1 MIINLEKIPD
11 CKALLRLEVPS
22 DDAKA
27 ERNQIV
33 KLFAKQAKI
42 PGFRPGKTPESLI
55 EKRFKTEIESEF
67 EERIVRQAMQKAQEE
82 KIDIIRI
89 SEIREQSHNIDGTYT
104 ATIEL
109 ITAPDFELPDYK
121 DLEVQ
126 VPKIEVTDEQL
137 NESLDQ
143 IRERFADYEDVENRG
158 LQMNDF
164 AVINYKG
171 SIEGKPVGEV
181 LPLAPATLA
190 QNTGFWLKMNDESFL
205 PGFCSPLV
213 DTKLNETVSLNLTIP
228 EDYQAEE
235 LRGQNIDYE
244 VEIVSIKEQVLPELN
259 DEFADKINPGKSLEE
274 IKSALHEQMTE
285 QRKGYRKEMITN
297 QILSKINSDLDFE
310 LPKEMVMRETQSRV
324 NDIFASNTERGVSEE
339 ELVEHQEEII
349 ESAGQ
354 QAHSSVKTSFILEQ
368 IAEKEEIEVS
378 QEEILERVSQIAAR
392 QKTSVKQL
400 TKQLE
405 KKNGFGR
412 IYNGIRI
419 EKTLDLLRDSAV
431 IKEVEPEE
439 LETQ

>member
-1 MIINLEKIPD
+1 MIINLEQIPD
-11 CKALLRLEVPS
+11 CKALLRLEVPA

-42 PGFRPGKTPESLI
+42 PGFRPGKTPGNVI
-55 EKRFKTEIESEF
+55 EKRFKAEIESEF
-67 EERIVRQAMQKAQEE
+67 EERIVREAMQKAQEE
-82 KIDIIRI
+82 NVDIIRI
-89 SEIREQSHNIDGTYT
+89 SEIREQSHNNDGTFT

-109 ITAPDFELPDYK
+109 ITAPEFELPEYK
-121 DLEVQ
+121 NLEVQ
-126 VPKIEVTDEQL
+126 VPKIEVTDDQL
-137 NESLDQ
+137 KESLDQ
-143 IRERFADYEDVENRG
+143 IRERFAEYNDVENRSVK
-158 LQMNDF
+158 MDDF
-164 AVINYKG
+164 VVINYKG
-171 SIEGKPVGEV
+171 SIEGKPVGDV

-190 QNTGFWLKMNDESFL
+190 QNTGFWLKMADDSFL
-205 PGFCSPLV
+205 PGFSPPLV
-213 DTKLNETVSLNLTIP
+213 DAQLNDTKSLSVTIP

-235 LRGQNIDYE
+235 LRGQTIDYE
-244 VEIVSIKEQVLPELN
+244 VEIVSIKEQVLPDLN
-259 DEFADKINPGKSLEE
+259 DDFADKINPGKSLEE
-274 IKSALHEQMTE
+274 IKSALREQMEE

-310 LPKEMVMRETQSRV
+310 LPKEIVMRETQSRV
-324 NDIFASNTERGVSEE
+324 NDIFSSNTERGVSED

-368 IAEKEEIEVS
+368 IAEKEEVDVS

-400 TKQLE
+400 TKQLK

-431 IKEVEPEE
+431 IKEVEAED
-439 LETQ
+439 LETK

>member
-213 DTKLNETVSLNLTIP
+213 DAKLNETVSLNVTIP

>member
-82 KIDIIRI
+82 KVDIIRI

-213 DTKLNETVSLNLTIP
+213 DAKLNETVSLNVTIP

-244 VEIVSIKEQVLPELN
+244 VEIVSIKEQALPELN

-339 ELVEHQEEII
+339 ELVEHQEKII

>member
-82 KIDIIRI
+82 KVDIIRI

-213 DTKLNETVSLNLTIP
+213 DAKLNETVSLNLTIP

-244 VEIVSIKEQVLPELN
+244 VEIVSIKEQALPELN

-339 ELVEHQEEII
+339 ELVEHQEKII

>member
-82 KIDIIRI
+82 KVDIIRI

-213 DTKLNETVSLNLTIP
+213 DAKLNETVSLNLTIP
-228 EDYQAEE
+228 EDYQAE
-235 LRGQNIDYE
+235 
-244 VEIVSIKEQVLPELN
+244 
-259 DEFADKINPGKSLEE
+259 
-274 IKSALHEQMTE
+274 
-285 QRKGYRKEMITN
+285 
-297 QILSKINSDLDFE
+297 
-310 LPKEMVMRETQSRV
+310 
-324 NDIFASNTERGVSEE
+324 
-339 ELVEHQEEII
+339 
-349 ESAGQ
+349 
-354 QAHSSVKTSFILEQ
+354 
-368 IAEKEEIEVS
+368 
-378 QEEILERVSQIAAR
+378 
-392 QKTSVKQL
+392 
-400 TKQLE
+400 
-405 KKNGFGR
+405 
-412 IYNGIRI
+412 
-419 EKTLDLLRDSAV
+419 
-431 IKEVEPEE
+431 
-439 LETQ
+439 

>member
-82 KIDIIRI
+82 KVDIIRI

-213 DTKLNETVSLNLTIP
+213 DAKLNETVSLNVTIP

>member
-82 KIDIIRI
+82 KVDIIRI
-89 SEIREQSHNIDGTYT
+89 SEIHEQSHNIDGTYT

-213 DTKLNETVSLNLTIP
+213 DAKLNETVSLNVTIP

>member
-82 KIDIIRI
+82 KVDIIRI

-171 SIEGKPVGEV
+171 SIKGKPVGEV

-213 DTKLNETVSLNLTIP
+213 DAKLNETVSLNVTIP

>member
-82 KIDIIRI
+82 KVDIIRI

-213 DTKLNETVSLNLTIP
+213 DAKLNETVSLNLTIP

>member
-42 PGFRPGKTPESLI
+42 PGFRPGKTPKSLI

-82 KIDIIRI
+82 KVDIIRI

-121 DLEVQ
+121 ELEVQ

-143 IRERFADYEDVENRG
+143 IRERFADYSDIENRS

-213 DTKLNETVSLNLTIP
+213 DAKLSETVSLNVTIS

-235 LRGQNIDYE
+235 LRGQTIDYE

-274 IKSALHEQMTE
+274 IKSALREQMKE

-310 LPKEMVMRETQSRV
+310 LPKEIVMRETQSRV
-324 NDIFASNTERGVSEE
+324 NDIFASNTERGVSED

-368 IAEKEEIEVS
+368 IAEKEDIEVS

-419 EKTLDLLRDSAV
+419 EKTLDLLRDSAT
-431 IKEVEPEE
+431 IKEVEAED

>member
-82 KIDIIRI
+82 KVDIIRI

-213 DTKLNETVSLNLTIP
+213 DAKLNETVSLNLTIP

-339 ELVEHQEEII
+339 ELVEHQEKII

>member
-42 PGFRPGKTPESLI
+42 PGFRPGKTPGSLI

-82 KIDIIRI
+82 KVDIIRI

-213 DTKLNETVSLNLTIP
+213 DAKLNETVSLNVTIP

>member
-82 KIDIIRI
+82 KVDIIRI

-126 VPKIEVTDEQL
+126 VPKIEVTEEQL

-143 IRERFADYEDVENRG
+143 IRERFADYNDVEDRG
-158 LQMNDF
+158 VRMNDF

-190 QNTGFWLKMNDESFL
+190 QNTGFWLKMTDESFL

-213 DTKLNETVSLNLTIP
+213 DAQLNETISLSVTIP

-235 LRGQNIDYE
+235 LRGQIIDYE
-244 VEIVSIKEQVLPELN
+244 VEIVSIKEQVLPDLN

-274 IKSALHEQMTE
+274 IKNN
-285 QRKGYRKEMITN
+285 K
-297 QILSKINSDLDFE
+297 
-310 LPKEMVMRETQSRV
+310 
-324 NDIFASNTERGVSEE
+324 
-339 ELVEHQEEII
+339 
-349 ESAGQ
+349 
-354 QAHSSVKTSFILEQ
+354 
-368 IAEKEEIEVS
+368 
-378 QEEILERVSQIAAR
+378 
-392 QKTSVKQL
+392 
-400 TKQLE
+400 
-405 KKNGFGR
+405 
-412 IYNGIRI
+412 
-419 EKTLDLLRDSAV
+419 
-431 IKEVEPEE
+431 
-439 LETQ
+439 

>member
-11 CKALLRLEVPS
+11 CKALLRLEVPT
-22 DDAKA
+22 DDAEA
-27 ERNQIV
+27 EKNQIV

-42 PGFRPGKTPESLI
+42 PGFRPGKTPETVI
-55 EKRFKTEIESEF
+55 QKRFKAEIESEF

-82 KIDIIRI
+82 NIDIIRI

-109 ITAPDFELPDYK
+109 ITAPEFELPDYK
-121 DLEVQ
+121 SLEVQ
-126 VPKIEVTDEQL
+126 VPKIEVTDDEL

-143 IRERFADYEDVENRG
+143 IRERFADYNDVENRG
-158 LQMNDF
+158 VQMNDF

-171 SIEGKPVGEV
+171 SIDGKPVGEV
-181 LPLAPATLA
+181 IPLAPATLA
-190 QNTGFWLKMNDESFL
+190 QNTGFWLKMTDDSFI
-205 PGFCSPLV
+205 PGFCAPLV
-213 DTKLNETVSLNLTIP
+213 AAQTDDTKSLSVTIP

-235 LRGQNIDYE
+235 LRGQTIDYE
-244 VEIVSIKEQVLPELN
+244 VEIVSIKEQALPDLN

-274 IKSALHEQMTE
+274 IKNALREQMEE

-310 LPKEMVMRETQSRV
+310 LPQEIVMRETQSRV
-324 NDIFASNTERGVSEE
+324 NDIFSSNTDRGVSED

-354 QAHSSVKTSFILEQ
+354 QAQSSVKTSFILEQ
-368 IAEKEEIEVS
+368 IAEKEKIDVS

-431 IKEVEPEE
+431 INEVEAED
-439 LETQ
+439 LEKK

>member
-82 KIDIIRI
+82 KVDIIRI

-213 DTKLNETVSLNLTIP
+213 DAKLNETVSLNVTIP

-324 NDIFASNTERGVSEE
+324 NDIFASNTERGVSED

>member
-11 CKALLRLEVPS
+11 CKALLRLEVPT
-22 DDAKA
+22 DDAEA
-27 ERNQIV
+27 EKNQIV

-42 PGFRPGKTPESLI
+42 PGFRPGKTPETVI
-55 EKRFKTEIESEF
+55 QKRFKAEIESEF

-82 KIDIIRI
+82 NIDIIRI

-109 ITAPDFELPDYK
+109 ITAPEFELPDYK
-121 DLEVQ
+121 SLEVQ
-126 VPKIEVTDEQL
+126 VPKIEVTDDEL

-143 IRERFADYEDVENRG
+143 IRERFADYNDVENRG
-158 LQMNDF
+158 VQMNDF

-171 SIEGKPVGEV
+171 SIDGKPVGEV
-181 LPLAPATLA
+181 IPLAPATLA
-190 QNTGFWLKMNDESFL
+190 QNTGFWLKMTDDSFI
-205 PGFCSPLV
+205 PGFCAPLV
-213 DTKLNETVSLNLTIP
+213 DAQTDDTKSLSVTIP

-235 LRGQNIDYE
+235 LRGQTIDYE
-244 VEIVSIKEQVLPELN
+244 VEIVSIKEQALPDLN

-274 IKSALHEQMTE
+274 IKNALREQMEE

-310 LPKEMVMRETQSRV
+310 LPQEIVMRETQSRV
-324 NDIFASNTERGVSEE
+324 NDIFSSNTERGVSED

-354 QAHSSVKTSFILEQ
+354 QAQSSVKTSFILEQ
-368 IAEKEEIEVS
+368 IAEKEKIDVS

-431 IKEVEPEE
+431 INEVEAED
-439 LETQ
+439 LEKK